1 MAAIAL
7 LASSLRQWV
16 DQPANPVKNPFRRIF
31 PQMANDNNL
40 PQDDNLTVDPAHV
53 AGEMADTDGETTDS
67 SAADAIVSA
76 APQPESARTDE
87 EIAELKD
94 KYLRLAA
101 EFENY
106 KRRTSKERIE
116 LFKTASQELM
126 VALLPVLDDFERAR
140 NATQNTTDADAVR
153 ESIEIIQSKLNKTLQ
168 QKGLT
173 AMEAKG
179 GDFDAELH
187 EAITQIPA
195 PSEDLIGK
203 IVDEVEKGYYL
214 GDKVI
219 RHAKVVLGQ

>member
-1 MAAIAL
+1 
-7 LASSLRQWV
+7 
-16 DQPANPVKNPFRRIF
+16 
-31 PQMANDNNL
+31 MANDNNL
-40 PQDDNLTVDPAHV
+40 PQDDNLTTDSSHT
-53 AGEMADTDGETTDS
+53 AGEMADNEGGETTDPNMTATGA
-67 SAADAIVSA
+67 SASEASRADAELV
-76 APQPESARTDE
+76 D
-87 EIAELKD
+87 LKD

-106 KRRTSKERIE
+106 KRRTTKERIE

-140 NATQNTTDADAVR
+140 NATAVTTDANAVR

-195 PSEDLIGK
+195 PSDDLKGK